1 MEPRSGKNPLMA
13 RQFVK
18 ISSVR
23 GKQGGSAVGESIKVA
38 SFQKVQSVCQIS
50 KKNPNHYLNL
60 KFEFPAHNSKHS
72 YFKLIRNLIV
82 PNQYPELDLEQ
93 TNFC

>member
-1 MEPRSGKNPLMA
+1 MA

-60 KFEFPAHNSKHS
+60 KFEFPSHNSKQ
-72 YFKLIRNLIV
+72 LIQVLS
-82 PNQYPELDLEQ
+82 LGLLFGLLMFLEI
-93 TNFC
+93 